1 MNAAK
6 QSPQPG
12 EGARAAKKI
21 LFQKPFPFEIQRL
34 IEKLQRGYPLF
45 AEMSEYEISK
55 LLRLC
60 DRVTYNRGQRIFKE
74 GEKGDLF
81 YFVLSGEVII
91 SLGDFEAARLGQGQ
105 FFGEM
110 GVLDDAPR
118 NATAEAATEVVLFA
132 ISRKA
137 LESEEPALGYKIV
150 MNLAKQLSDKI
161 READRLL
168 KKRESERR

>member
-6 QSPQPG
+6 QPHQPG
-12 EGARAAKKI
+12 ESGPAFKKI
-21 LFQKPFPFEIQRL
+21 LFRRALPFEIQRL
-34 IEKLQRGYPLF
+34 IVRLQRGYPLF
-45 AEMSEYEISK
+45 AEMSDYEISK

-60 DRVTYNRGQRIFKE
+60 DRVTYNKGQRIFKE
-74 GEKGDLF
+74 GETGDLF
-81 YFVLSGEVII
+81 YFVLSGEVAI
-91 SLGDFEAARLGQGQ
+91 SIGDFEVARLGEGR

-132 ISRKA
+132 ISRKV
-137 LESEEPALGYKIV
+137 LENKDPALGYKIV

-168 KKRESERR
+168 EGKEPEQN